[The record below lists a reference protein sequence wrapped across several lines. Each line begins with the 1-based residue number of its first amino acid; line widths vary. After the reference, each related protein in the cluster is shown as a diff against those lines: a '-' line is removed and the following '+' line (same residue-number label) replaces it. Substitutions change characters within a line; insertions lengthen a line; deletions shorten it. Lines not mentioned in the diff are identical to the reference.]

1 MDKVSYLSIMEKAD
15 DGYSVYFPDL
25 PGCISWGKDLEEA
38 QINAKE
44 ALDLH
49 LFGLVE
55 ENENIPEASK
65 TVDIQNA
72 TDIICLITTY
82 PQIFRDNF
90 ENKKAKV
97 NVTIP
102 NWLKNQALSE
112 NVNFSQVLEIALK
125 ELLGTK
131 AVN

>member
-1 MDKVSYLSIMEKAD
+1 MRIAN
-15 DGYSVYFPDL
+15 G
-25 PGCISWGKDLEEA
+25 
-38 QINAKE
+38 
-44 ALDLH
+44 
-49 LFGLVE
+49 
-55 ENENIPEASK
+55 SK
-65 TVDIQNA
+65 NA

-112 NVNFSQVLEIALK
+112 KVNFSQVLEIALK